1 MNRVIKNE
9 KARLYFGISASFLFF
24 WLVSEFG
31 RNYDSFWPRAL
42 NNVWRLLYVTAANF
56 ILFEYTLLQLSRKRI
71 LRSAFL
77 LFVHLM
83 AYSWGLYL
91 WRLIGIG
98 LSIYTPFVTY
108 PSAEKGVTEQ
118 MKYSMMSLFYFGVV
132 RHLYNHIRL
141 KQTAQQLRIE
151 KQQAELNY
159 LKSQTNPH
167 FLFNTLNNIYS
178 LSRDKSDLAP
188 EAILRLSKLL
198 RYMLYEAGGEYT
210 AVEQELKI
218 ISDYIALEKLRY
230 DESLRINFHHNV
242 EDMRQAMP
250 PLLLIPLVENAFKHG
265 VSETRGQA
273 FVEVHLSIENRNLHF
288 VVRNSSDEAVGEKG
302 LKENI
307 GLSNLRRQLELQY
320 KEYKLITEQ
329 KAGVFS
335 AILTINLAS
344 HV

>member
-1 MNRVIKNE
+1 MK
-9 KARLYFGISASFLFF
+9 KAFNKEQAKLYFGISASFLFF
-24 WLVSEFG
+24 WLASDFAH
-31 RNYDSFWPRAL
+31 YPDTFWPRVA
-42 NNVWRLLYVTAANF
+42 NNIWRLLYVTAANF
-56 ILFEYTLLQLSRKRI
+56 ILFERTLPQLSRQRL

-77 LFVHLM
+77 LVLHVM

-91 WRLIGIG
+91 WRIIGINI
-98 LSIYTPFVTY
+98 SVYTPLVNFAT
-108 PSAEKGVTEQ
+108 PEKGAAEQ
-118 MKYSMMSLFYFGVV
+118 MKYSMMALLYFGVI

-141 KQTAQQLRIE
+141 KQTAQLLRIE

-188 EAILRLSKLL
+188 ESILRLSKLL
-198 RYMLYEAGGEYT
+198 RYMLYEAGGQYT

-218 ISDYIALEKLRY
+218 IGDYIALEKLRY
-230 DESLRINFHHNV
+230 DESLRISFHHNA
-242 EDMRQAMP
+242 EDMRQALP
-250 PLLLIPLVENAFKHG
+250 PLLLLPLVENAFKHG
-265 VSETRGQA
+265 VSETRGRA
-273 FVEVHLSIENRNLHF
+273 FVEVHLSIKNRQLHF
-288 VVRNSSDEAVGEKG
+288 VVRNSADESAGEKSTR
-302 LKENI
+302 ESI

-320 KEYKLITEQ
+320 KEYNLAAEQ

-335 AILTINLAS
+335 AVLTINLAS